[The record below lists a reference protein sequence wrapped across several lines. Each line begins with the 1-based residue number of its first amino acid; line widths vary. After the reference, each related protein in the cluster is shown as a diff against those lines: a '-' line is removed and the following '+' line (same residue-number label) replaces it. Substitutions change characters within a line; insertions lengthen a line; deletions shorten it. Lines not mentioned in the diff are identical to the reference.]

1 VDRPDAFD
9 DGNAHYEVRI
19 DGRLS
24 ETLLA
29 ELEVAEVADLT
40 TGIVVGV
47 RDEAA
52 LHGLLRRIENLGLE
66 IVSIQRTDR
75 TTAPAVGLSVTARV
89 PAPQAPTD

>member
-1 VDRPDAFD
+1 LGGSKDARFQHDEGVKHPDDIAD
-9 DGNAHYEVRI
+9 SYSRYEVRI

-29 ELEVAEVADLT
+29 ELEVAEITDMT

-52 LHGLLRRIENLGLE
+52 LHGLLRRIEALGLE
-66 IVSIQRTDR
+66 IVSIQRTD
-75 TTAPAVGLSVTARV
+75 
-89 PAPQAPTD
+89 